1 MQDLFRVT
9 PLDHIWSAQIP
20 AQIQPNTPKY
30 GKSIWALEGFGQSLF
45 ASGNYFYKKD
55 FDGPFHTNVFSELG
69 GLGQCRVGDDEVE
82 VLWWRPDENV
92 APLLVTW

>member
-9 PLDHIWSAQIP
+9 PLDHIWSAQIR
-20 AQIQPNTPKY
+20 AQIRPNSANLFGHWK
-30 GKSIWALEGFGQSLF
+30 AL
-45 ASGNYFYKKD
+45 GNHCLLAAIIFIRRISMV
-55 FDGPFHTNVFSELG
+55 PFTQMFFSELG

-92 APLLVTW
+92 VPLLVTW

>member
-9 PLDHIWSAQIP
+9 SLDHIWRAQIR
-20 AQIQPNTPKY
+20 PN
-30 GKSIWALEGFGQSLF
+30 SANLFGHWKALF

-55 FDGPFHTNVFSELG
+55 FDGPFHTNFFSELG

-92 APLLVTW
+92 VPLLVTW